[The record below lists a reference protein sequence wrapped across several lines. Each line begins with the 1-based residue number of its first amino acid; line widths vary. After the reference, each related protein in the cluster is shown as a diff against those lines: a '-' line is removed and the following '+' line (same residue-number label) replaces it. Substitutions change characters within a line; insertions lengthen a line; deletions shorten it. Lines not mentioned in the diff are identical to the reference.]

1 MIAVGM
7 MEMSSDQVIGV
18 ITVGNCLMA
27 AARTMDMSRLVL
39 AAVVSWSTSVG
50 IAFADRNRVL
60 CHGGVGFLVAQVT
73 VVQVIDVPVVLD
85 LDMPAVGTVLVIV
98 CLLGH
103 DVSFRSREVPDN
115 RGNSMAAAGS
125 GNASPIRVNSELAV
139 AEPNLLA

>member
-1 MIAVGM
+1 MIAMGM
-7 MEMSSDQVIGV
+7 MEMPSDQVIGV

-60 CHGGVGFLVAQVT
+60 CHGSVGFLVAQVT

-85 LDMPAVGTVLVIV
+85 LDMPAMGTVLVIV
-98 CLLGH
+98 FCLLRH
-103 DVSFRSREVPDN
+103 DLSFPILGSSRQPGQFYGRRRLGQCLTD
-115 RGNSMAAAGS
+115 S
-125 GNASPIRVNSELAV
+125 SE
-139 AEPNLLA
+139 